1 MDQFEQTLK
10 IYQKPIFLYCYH
22 MLSNHTEAEDAGQE
36 VFLKAFRH
44 LNKYNTEIPFRAW
57 LYKIAYHQCIDML
70 RKKKLA
76 RYLPFFYKDET
87 QNNHIDDQIEATYF
101 NESISLSMSK
111 LTAEERNLLILRC
124 IEEKSYEEISLIL
137 NRKSASLR
145 KKYERAATKFR
156 KSYAQ
161 VKEGEMDE
169 LAQERSGF
177 KKTIY

>member
-1 MDQFEQTLK
+1 
-10 IYQKPIFLYCYH
+10 
-22 MLSNHTEAEDAGQE
+22 
-36 VFLKAFRH
+36 
-44 LNKYNTEIPFRAW
+44 
-57 LYKIAYHQCIDML
+57 
-70 RKKKLA
+70 
-76 RYLPFFYKDET
+76 
-87 QNNHIDDQIEATYF
+87 
-101 NESISLSMSK
+101 MSK